1 MKKFTVYC
9 LQFTEY
15 ARRIFGFQLPTANC
29 LPHRQSR
36 FRGQLPT
43 DKRGFTLIEVIVS
56 TALFTI
62 VILVAVGALLALVSA
77 NRKTQA
83 LHAVMNNLNIALD
96 GMVRSIRMGSNY
108 HCGGG
113 GTLSPQDCPNG
124 DSLFAFESF
133 NGDPNNPEDQWV
145 YSYDTDTKRIYKSEK
160 SGRDWFP
167 ITAPSVTVDSVQFYV
182 IGTTRGGVEQP
193 KVVIEMKGTAGAE
206 SVKTKTEFHIQSTAV
221 QRVLDL

>member
-1 MKKFTVYC
+1 MKSKLTAYSVQLIETCKSCIPVFL
-9 LQFTEY
+9 LQAKSY
-15 ARRIFGFQLPTANC
+15 KLQAD
-29 LPHRQSR
+29 S
-36 FRGQLPT
+36 
-43 DKRGFTLIEVIVS
+43 RGFTLIEVIVS